1 MQVHCMNN
9 PECWGLLWHLL
20 GVWDENWRNE
30 LCWFYKTVMEGT
42 DSDELEEFHSSVEGF
57 LFYRIH

>member
-1 MQVHCMNN
+1 MSCA
-9 PECWGLLWHLL
+9 G
-20 GVWDENWRNE
+20 
-30 LCWFYKTVMEGT
+30 FTKTVMEGT